1 MENRYSDSAPVKV
14 KLLQGP
20 IYSEDA
26 AAWKI
31 LFAHEESIGAYFR
44 DLGLSL
50 VVDRAEGWAYLEQQN
65 MDAESTMIQLFKRRP
80 LSFEATLLLV
90 ILREELLRFDS
101 TPRAVETVPTVSMKW
116 IVDELS
122 AFVPELNNAVKR
134 DSALKAVVK
143 QGVVMGVLREIL
155 SDEED
160 TTYQILR
167 IVKAKLPEAK
177 ISEIKERL
185 KTSPAGAV
193 EGENGDQPIE

>member
-1 MENRYSDSAPVKV
+1 MENRYSDAAPVKV

-26 AAWKI
+26 AAWKT
-31 LFAHEESIGAYFR
+31 LFAHEEQIGSYFR

-65 MDAESTMIQLFKRRP
+65 MEDEPTMIQLFKRRP

-116 IVDELS
+116 LVDELS
-122 AFVPELNNAVKR
+122 AFVPTLNNAVKR
-134 DSALKAVVK
+134 DGALKAVVK
-143 QGVVMGVLREIL
+143 QGVAMGVLREIL
-155 SDEED
+155 SDEDD

-185 KTSPAGAV
+185 KNSAANAT
-193 EGENGDQPIE
+193 EGENGDQPSE